1 MRPSGRLHIGNY
13 KGALS
18 NWLKLQEQAECFFM
32 VADWHALTTDYENPS
47 KIRFN
52 TAEMVLDWLAA
63 GLDPARCVIFRQSD
77 IPQHAEL
84 ALALSMITPLGW
96 LERNPTYK
104 EQLRELEG
112 RDVSTYGFLGYPVL
126 QAADIL
132 LYQADAVPVG
142 EDQLPHLELSRE
154 IARRF
159 NRLYGSL
166 FAEPQALLTES
177 PKIPGIDAR
186 KMSKSYGNTIEL
198 ADPPEVL
205 TKKIQQMFT
214 DPTKIRATDKGHP
227 EGCVVCAF
235 HRLFN
240 PDWTAQEAECREGRV
255 GCVTRKKQLA
265 QILTE
270 ALAPIRDKREEFS
283 HPNNLV
289 ESVLKE
295 GAEKARPI
303 AQETLRRVKNAMGLG
318 DADS

>member
-1 MRPSGRLHIGNY
+1 MRPSGKLHIGNY

-18 NWLKLQEQAECFFM
+18 NWLTLQEQAECFFM

-47 KIRFN
+47 KIRLN
-52 TAEMVLDWLAA
+52 TTEMVLDWMAA
-63 GLDPARCVIFRQSD
+63 GLDPSQCVIFRQSD
-77 IPQHAEL
+77 IPEHAEL

-112 RDVSTYGFLGYPVL
+112 RDISTYGFLGYPVL

-132 LYQADAVPVG
+132 LYQANAVPVG

-159 NRLYGSL
+159 NRLYGNL
-166 FAEPQALLTES
+166 FNEPQALLTES
-177 PKIPGIDAR
+177 PKIPGIDSR

-205 TKKIQQMFT
+205 AKKVQQMFT
-214 DPTKIRATDKGHP
+214 DPTKIKATDPGHP
-227 EGCVVCAF
+227 EGCVVCTF

-240 PDWTAQEAECREGRV
+240 PEWEEQEAECREGRV
-255 GCVTRKKQLA
+255 GCVARKKALT
-265 QILTE
+265 QILSRT
-270 ALAPIRDKREEFS
+270 LSPIREKRQELSKKEG
-283 HPNNLV
+283 LV

-295 GAEKARPI
+295 GGKKAHAI
-303 AQETLRRVKNAMGLG
+303 AGETMRRVKTAMGL
-318 DADS
+318 SS

>member
-1 MRPSGRLHIGNY
+1 MRPSGKLHIGNY

-47 KIRFN
+47 KIRLN
-52 TAEMVLDWLAA
+52 TTDMVLDWMAA
-63 GLDPARCVIFRQSD
+63 GLDPSKCVIFRQSD
-77 IPQHAEL
+77 IPEHTEL
-84 ALALSMITPLGW
+84 ALALAMITPLGW

-132 LYQADAVPVG
+132 LYQANAVPVG

-159 NRLYGSL
+159 NRLYGNL

-177 PKIPGIDAR
+177 PKIPGIDSR

-198 ADPPEVL
+198 SDAPEVL
-205 TKKIQQMFT
+205 AQKVQQMFT
-214 DPTKIRATDKGHP
+214 DPTKIKATDPGHP
-227 EGCVVCAF
+227 EGCVVCTF

-240 PDWTAQEAECREGRV
+240 PQWEEQEIECREGRV
-255 GCVTRKKQLA
+255 GCVVRKKALA
-265 QILTE
+265 QILSQT
-270 ALAPIRDKREEFS
+270 LSPIREKRQELSKKEG
-283 HPNNLV
+283 LV

-295 GAEKARPI
+295 GGAKARVI
-303 AQETLRRVKNAMGLG
+303 AGETMRRVKVAMGLL
-318 DADS
+318 S